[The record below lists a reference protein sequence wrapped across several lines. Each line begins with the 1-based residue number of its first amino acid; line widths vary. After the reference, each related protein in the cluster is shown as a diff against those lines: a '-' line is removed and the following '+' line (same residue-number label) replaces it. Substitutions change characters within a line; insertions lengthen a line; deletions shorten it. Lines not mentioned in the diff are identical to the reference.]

1 MDVDSDAL
9 SPPPSGQRLRL
20 SSPPVLAAVPTN
32 ASLANLF
39 FNTMSPHMAPARSP
53 SEPLPKKRRSH
64 SPDSVNCSR
73 HTFET
78 ESSSS
83 PAHVDSPSQ
92 RKLDRISSGPLF
104 SHFNKFAPQ
113 GNAAPTGLTRPM
125 IRRRPVMSAIVQPSE
140 PKGNH
145 LTAQNDDSDGLLVDS
160 IGPSIGLPPPRRA
173 FSAMIMPNGQL
184 SSSPDASANDPNAS
198 SPAQAYA
205 KRQQVKTI
213 RRCDGTEDF
222 RPLTGATALSKRDME
237 RSPSAKMMSP
247 GMPGFGDNEA
257 CGKILPC
264 HRVKDDGLMRIKPET
279 VRYLFCF
286 LSRMVLM

>member
-20 SSPPVLAAVPTN
+20 SSPPVLAAVIPTKS
-32 ASLANLF
+32 SLANLF
-39 FNTMSPHMAPARSP
+39 FNTVSPRLSPVRSP
-53 SEPLPKKRRSH
+53 SEPLPKKRRSY
-64 SPDSVNCSR
+64 SPDAVESNR
-73 HTFET
+73 RALEL

-83 PAHVDSPSQ
+83 PGHVDSPSQ
-92 RKLDRISSGPLF
+92 RKLDRISSGPL
-104 SHFNKFAPQ
+104 SSYFNQLAPHTNNVQ
-113 GNAAPTGLTRPM
+113 QSGCTRPM
-125 IRRRPVMSAIVQPSE
+125 VRRRPIMSAIVQPSE
-140 PKGNH
+140 PKSTPLSSETVG
-145 LTAQNDDSDGLLVDS
+145 SDQSNGETLE
-160 IGPSIGLPPPRRA
+160 PSTGLPPPRRA
-173 FSAMIMPNGQL
+173 FSAMIIPNGHI
-184 SSSPDASANDPNAS
+184 SSSPAQES

-222 RPLTGATALSKRDME
+222 RPLTGATALAKRDFQQ
-237 RSPSAKMMSP
+237 SPSTKMLSP

-279 VRYLFCF
+279 VSNNF
-286 LSRMVLM
+286 